1 MPYCSRLYLTKVKAE
16 IDGDVFMPS
25 LGEGWTLERETS
37 FPADEKNQYS
47 TVFQIFERSLKNG

>member
-1 MPYCSRLYLTKVKAE
+1 LTKVKAE